1 MPSLPTQ
8 PATAPYDTVETVL
21 QAARVRLNDAIQSID
36 GEVLTDTAPFTQTIV
51 LLAWRRLQE
60 YLAEMGIVRPQREA
74 ILTGVPP
81 VAVLDPAVQVFLNW
95 TNYFDGMNYW
105 NVPVLPQD
113 LLLPLRLWE
122 RPTGQNADFAPMDN
136 WLDGLPAWGKA
147 SCNRI
152 WEWREDSIFLPGAL
166 QTMDIRLRYAAY
178 LPDFVTTAQTQWYN
192 QPVPIARVLD
202 PFAYFI
208 CSEMANARGDV
219 DGAAFDTKAQAA
231 AKRVFNREVRMKQR
245 VNIRRIPRSAGSRR
259 GGFGIL

>member
-8 PATAPYDTVETVL
+8 PAQPPYDTVETVL
-21 QAARVRLNDAIQSID
+21 EVARVRLNDAIVSIG
-36 GEVLTDTAPFTQTIV
+36 GEILTDTQPFTQTVV
-51 LLAWRRLQE
+51 LIAWRRLQE
-60 YLAEMGIVRPQREA
+60 YLAELGIVRLTREA
-74 ILTGVPP
+74 ILTGVTP
-81 VAVLDPAVQVFLNW
+81 VLSLDPATQVFLNW
-95 TNYFDGMNYW
+95 TTYFDGVNY
-105 NVPVLPQD
+105 NDAPILPQD

-122 RPTGQNADFAPMDN
+122 RVTGQNAGFAPMDN
-136 WLDGLPAWGKA
+136 WLDGLPAWGKTA
-147 SCNRI
+147 CNRI

-178 LPDFVTTAQTQWYN
+178 LPDFVTQGKTQWYN

-208 CSEMANARGDV
+208 CSEMANARGDT
-219 DGAAFDTKAQAA
+219 DGAAFDQKAQAA